1 MQPDGEQGETTQS
14 RLTGE
19 SDLTLEVV
27 VLLIL
32 GVFTL
37 LFGLLLFW
45 IHTGA
50 LPYAPDSTYGLFL
63 VLVSFQAIT
72 MGKTPFGDLRRSWL
86 LVVVGIATA
95 VLGMIACFIPGFL
108 AGPVRI
114 IVGAILT
121 AGGIALLVQLYAARD
136 RARAWLKVRG
146 VLTHLTLACS
156 IVYVLSVA
164 LGLVT
169 LLPGITTDPQTA
181 VLLVVYGLGFFYL
194 AWCIQAIVRR
204 YPPQATKDG
213 GGA

>member
-1 MQPDGEQGETTQS
+1 MQPDGEREETVRK

-32 GVFTL
+32 GVFML
-37 LFGLLLFW
+37 LFGLLLLR
-45 IHTGA
+45 IHAGA
-50 LPYAPDSTYGLFL
+50 LPYAADSTYGLFL
-63 VLVSFQAIT
+63 VLVSLQAIT

-114 IVGAILT
+114 VVGAILT
-121 AGGIALLVQLYAARD
+121 AGGIALLVQLYAAQD

-156 IVYVLSVA
+156 IVYILSVA

-181 VLLVVYGLGFFYL
+181 VLLILYGLGFFYL

-204 YPPQATKDG
+204 YPPRVATDG